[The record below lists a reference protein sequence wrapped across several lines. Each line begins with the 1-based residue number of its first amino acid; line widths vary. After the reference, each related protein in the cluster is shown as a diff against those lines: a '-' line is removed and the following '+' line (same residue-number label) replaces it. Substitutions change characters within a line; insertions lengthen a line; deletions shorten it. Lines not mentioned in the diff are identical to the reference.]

1 MRFQGASADSMPTSN
16 GKKTH
21 VKLCK
26 KEENLENGRIL
37 NGSHPSTLLEGKTVR
52 TKGGSSTS
60 SNGNHHKALEYVN
73 SIPEPFREKASEDR
87 KTSQENQPSRNR
99 VTERGGDLL
108 LQWGQNKRSRG
119 YRAEYRS
126 VVEESSIQAKKTIR
140 IDRQN
145 GRHDQ
150 QTLSTQAQLAAHSR
164 STSLRPCT
172 PVRDPYMPCLNNRNS
187 EDPSASGNGANVR
200 NKCLSS
206 EGRIF
211 HKKADGPPPKSP
223 EKADKSDT
231 APLQTNRGLGDGV
244 PFESTPFETDAF
256 AHVEKLNLDMFEWP
270 KIYVSLSRKEKEDDF
285 LAIKGGK
292 LPQRPKK
299 RAKNV
304 DKTLQ
309 YCFPGNWLSDL
320 TRARYEV
327 REKKCIKKK
336 PRGLKAMEILD
347 SDSE

>member
-1 MRFQGASADSMPTSN
+1 MRYQGASADSMPSSN
-16 GKKTH
+16 LKKAH

-26 KEENLENGRIL
+26 KEANLENGRIL
-37 NGSHPSTLLEGKTVR
+37 NGSHPSTPLEGKAVR

-60 SNGNHHKALEYVN
+60 NNGNHHKVLEYVN
-73 SIPEPFREKASEDR
+73 SIPEPFREKANEDR
-87 KTSQENQPSRNR
+87 KTSQENQPSGNR
-99 VTERGGDLL
+99 VTERGDLL

-119 YRAEYRS
+119 YRAEYKS
-126 VVEESSIQAKKTIR
+126 VVEESPIQAKKNIR
-140 IDRQN
+140 IDRRN

-150 QTLSTQAQLAAHSR
+150 QTLSTQAQLAVHPR

-172 PVRDPYMPCLNNRNS
+172 PVRDPYIPCLNNRS
-187 EDPSASGNGANVR
+187 LEDPSASGNGANLR
-200 NKCLSS
+200 NKGLSS

-211 HKKADGPPPKSP
+211 HKKADGPSPKSP
-223 EKADKSDT
+223 EKADKADT
-231 APLQTNRGLGDGV
+231 VPLQTNRGLGDSV
-244 PFESTPFETDAF
+244 ALEPTPSETDAF

-285 LAIKGGK
+285 LAIKGSK